1 MRAHCRLSCA
11 VVARLAECSL
21 RALLGEGG
29 HEVGLSAEA
38 ISAIHTLDADADAEL
53 DADADAELD
62 AELEAEGQRD
72 EEEEAAATRAVPH
85 QAAPPRAVRVAAND
99 VHALRVAADGD
110 VVSYEVE
117 GYEEKTGI
125 QIDELHADQVVHIQG
140 GKKTVTT
147 VHRKGKERERKEL
160 PRAQKDTAG
169 AKGARGGQGGGGGAA
184 HARRAGVCALSG
196 RGAASPL
203 QADAGRQAGRAPEQA
218 RARLAPT
225 VPHLGSAN

>member
-169 AKGARGGQGGGGGAA
+169 AKGARGGRGEAEEPLTPDEQEYARYLAEELRRLFKRMPAA
-184 HARRAGVCALSG
+184 RQVAL
-196 RGAASPL
+196 L
-203 QADAGRQAGRAPEQA
+203 NK
-218 RARLAPT
+218 LAPDWRRLSHT
-225 VPHLGSAN
+225 

>member
-21 RALLGEGG
+21 QALLGEGG

-169 AKGARGGQGGGGGAA
+169 AKGARGGRGEAEEPLTPDEQEYARYLAEELRRLFKRMPAA
-184 HARRAGVCALSG
+184 RQVAL
-196 RGAASPL
+196 L
-203 QADAGRQAGRAPEQA
+203 NK
-218 RARLAPT
+218 LAPDWRRLSHT
-225 VPHLGSAN
+225 

>member
-11 VVARLAECSL
+11 LVARLAECSL
-21 RALLGEGG
+21 RALLAEGG
-29 HEVGLSAEA
+29 HELGLSAEA

-53 DADADAELD
+53 E

-72 EEEEAAATRAVPH
+72 EEEEAAAATRAVPH
-85 QAAPPRAVRVAAND
+85 QVAPPRAVRVAAKD

-147 VHRKGKERERKEL
+147 VHRKGKARERKEL

-169 AKGARGGQGGGGGAA
+169 AKGARGG
-184 HARRAGVCALSG
+184 RG
-196 RGAASPL
+196 R
-203 QADAGRQAGRAPEQA
+203 
-218 RARLAPT
+218 
-225 VPHLGSAN
+225 

>member
-72 EEEEAAATRAVPH
+72 EEEEEAAATRAVPH

-169 AKGARGGQGGGGGAA
+169 AKGARGGRGEAEEPLTPDEQEYARYLAEELRRLFKRMPAA
-184 HARRAGVCALSG
+184 RQVAL
-196 RGAASPL
+196 L
-203 QADAGRQAGRAPEQA
+203 NK
-218 RARLAPT
+218 LAPDWRRLSHT
-225 VPHLGSAN
+225 

>member
-53 DADADAELD
+53 DADADAELE

-169 AKGARGGQGGGGGAA
+169 AKGARGGRGEAEEPLTPDEQEYARYLAEELRRLFKRMPAA
-184 HARRAGVCALSG
+184 RQVAL
-196 RGAASPL
+196 L
-203 QADAGRQAGRAPEQA
+203 NK
-218 RARLAPT
+218 LAPDWRRLSHT
-225 VPHLGSAN
+225 